1 MTQEMKELSIKIV
14 RIRKGK
20 WNMEITNITTSGIY
34 RNEYKSKNMTKQ
46 AKNSS
51 VFYGM
56 IPMTRESE
64 PAARLEAGRP

>member
-1 MTQEMKELSIKIV
+1 
-14 RIRKGK
+14 
-20 WNMEITNITTSGIY
+20 MEITNITTSGIY